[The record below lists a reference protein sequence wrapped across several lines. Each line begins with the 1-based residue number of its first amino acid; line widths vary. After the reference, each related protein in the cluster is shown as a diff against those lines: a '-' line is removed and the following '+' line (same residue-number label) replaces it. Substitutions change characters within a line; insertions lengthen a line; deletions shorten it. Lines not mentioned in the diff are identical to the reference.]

1 MNKNLALLLAISSLV
16 WAAPTLAVDPVSFEE
31 YKNTVSKINW
41 KDHTITFEQFQ
52 KDCQKPGVSVL
63 DLRSEAEYKHGHIKG
78 ALHMGADI
86 KEEKLKQLVPDK
98 NCKIIVYCTNTFF
111 PSRRISLNNVCLP
124 QIIALGYANVFV
136 LEEIWHKNFDD
147 VEKLKQS
154 SLWQGSAE
162 AK

>member
-1 MNKNLALLLAISSLV
+1 MNTNLALLLAISSLA

-31 YKNTVSKINW
+31 YKNTVSKIDW
-41 KDHTITFEQFQ
+41 KDRTITFEQFQ

-63 DLRSEAEYKHGHIKG
+63 DLRSEAEYKQGHIKG

-98 NCKIIVYCTNTFF
+98 NCKIIVYCSNTFF

-136 LEEIWHKNFDD
+136 LEEIWHKNFDQ

-154 SLWQGSAE
+154 SLWQNNSE
-162 AK
+162 VK